1 MNRARGTNVF
11 WRKPA
16 VLITSCVVMVAVSV
30 GVAAGVVGPGLVMQA
45 GETDHVAC
53 AGSWLSVT
61 NRDKTSLD
69 LRCATGRDRNTD
81 PTPNRSSTDPTPN
94 TSSTDT
100 TTTTSSTD
108 TTTTSSTDPTAATT
122 TTTTTSPAGG
132 TTPSWWQPPTGNVP
146 WQWEIDHPLDLT
158 SAADMGTG
166 ATLPDGQPAPDPVV
180 YDIDGILNP
189 ASTVA
194 ALHAKGD
201 HAICYIEVGTAGN
214 YYSAG
219 EEGISTTYYDQLQAA
234 GEFGDQLNGYPEYFL
249 NITSSTTVGIIESM
263 IQQQCAAKGFDA
275 VETDLDETYSG
286 SDGTT
291 GFIISQQAEQTYMT
305 TLADYMHSLGMGW
318 IAKNLDDTGDSFA
331 TLMEPVADA
340 IITEQCNQY
349 GTCGALSAYE
359 GQKAVF
365 NAEYD
370 LATSAFC
377 PADNAL
383 GFNGA
388 VFPVELNGGRSPC
401 R

>member
-1 MNRARGTNVF
+1 MNSVRGRNVF

-53 AGSWLSVT
+53 AGSGLSVT
-61 NRDKTSLD
+61 NRDATSLD
-69 LRCATGRDRNTD
+69 LRCATGRDRKTD
-81 PTPNRSSTDPTPN
+81 PTPTTSSTDP
-94 TSSTDT
+94 

-108 TTTTSSTDPTAATT
+108 
-122 TTTTTSPAGG
+122 TTTTSPAGG
-132 TTPSWWQPPTGNVP
+132 TTPSWWHPPTGNVP

-234 GEFGDQLNGYPEYFL
+234 GELGDQLNGYPEHFL

-331 TLMEPVADA
+331 TLMEPVADG

>member
-69 LRCATGRDRNTD
+69 LRCATGRDRNSD
-81 PTPNRSSTDPTPN
+81 PTPNRSSTDT
-94 TSSTDT
+94 
-100 TTTTSSTD
+100 
-108 TTTTSSTDPTAATT
+108 
-122 TTTTTSPAGG
+122 

-146 WQWEIDHPLDLT
+146 WQWEIGHPLDFT

-388 VFPVELNGGRSPC
+388 VFPVELNGGRNPC